1 MYEIDIKDWA
11 YFDMQEIKDYIFRF
25 SFSIITA
32 DKVIDEIMG
41 KILSLK
47 IFPYL
52 YPAYNSEYRVMT
64 VRKRYRIFYKVIE
77 DKKLVE
83 IHYVFW
89 AEEDYDSIIH

>member
-1 MYEIDIKDWA
+1 MYNV
-11 YFDMQEIKDYIFRF
+11 EIKDLAQEDINEISEYIYRF
-25 SFSIITA
+25 SLSKAIAKKIYN
-32 DKVIDEIMG
+32 EIMG

-64 VRKRYRIFYKVIE
+64 VRKRYRIFYKVIQ